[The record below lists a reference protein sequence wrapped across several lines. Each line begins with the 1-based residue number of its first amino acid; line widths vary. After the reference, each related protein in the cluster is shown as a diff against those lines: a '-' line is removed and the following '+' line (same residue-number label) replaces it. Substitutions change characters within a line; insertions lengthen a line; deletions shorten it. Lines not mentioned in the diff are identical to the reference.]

1 METPFPCSCHTI
13 IGRGLYF
20 FCPCGHFC
28 DPHTFNCWPRAPRP
42 GPVLPRLRPASLL
55 RILGSLFSS
64 LLSPA
69 CASESTQASRPHRR
83 PVPSPSKHP
92 TRPAVRGAVL
102 SLSPGGPDHSQ
113 HRLSRG
119 RGPFRCDDLDTR
131 PSSKS
136 LLENRAGTGS
146 RWQLI
151 LGNDGQRVPG
161 TCRLSVSTCKPH
173 GA

>member
-1 METPFPCSCHTI
+1 METPFPCSCNTI

-42 GPVLPRLRPASLL
+42 GPVLPRLQPASLL
-55 RILGSLFSS
+55 RIFGSLFSS

-119 RGPFRCDDLDTR
+119 RV
-131 PSSKS
+131 PSVAMT
-136 LLENRAGTGS
+136 LTQGRL
-146 RWQLI
+146 
-151 LGNDGQRVPG
+151 QRVCWRIELERAADG
-161 TCRLSVSTCKPH
+161 S
-173 GA
+173 